1 MLSFK
6 KIEQSDID
14 TYKKYYDYSECMGCD
29 TNLLNVFLWRDEY
42 NIKFAFYDDTL
53 VKVYCN
59 PDDSIWGYCMPTGK
73 NVKGAVE
80 QIIKDAAERS
90 GDCQIVML
98 TNGNRAMLETMFPNR
113 FSFERSPE
121 NQDYIYLTR
130 DLATLAGKKFHA
142 KRNHISKFYR
152 TYTDTRFETLS
163 DSNIDDVIAVA
174 KMWYEENGID
184 TNSDQS
190 GELAAI
196 KDMCSLRKDYD
207 DIRGGVL
214 YVDSKPV
221 AMTVGSEISPKI
233 YDINFEKAL
242 REYDGVYAVINNEFA
257 KTLTQYEYINR
268 EEDMG
273 LEGLKKSKLS
283 YNPVIIL
290 DRWNAVPIKNEEN

>member
-6 KIEQSDID
+6 KIEQSDINEL
-14 TYKKYYDYSECMGCD
+14 KKYYDYDECMGCD
-29 TNLLNVFLWRDEY
+29 TNLLNAYLWRNEY
-42 NIKFAFYDDTL
+42 NIKFAFYDDTI

-59 PDDSIWGYCMPTGK
+59 PDESVWGYCMPTGK
-73 NVKGAVE
+73 NIKGALEEVF
-80 QIIKDAAERS
+80 KDAEDRN
-90 GDCQIVML
+90 GNLRIVML
-98 TNGNRAMLETMFPNR
+98 TNGNRAMLETMFPDK
-113 FSFERSPE
+113 FDYVRSPE
-121 NQDYIYLTR
+121 NQDYIYTSR
-130 DLATLAGKKFHA
+130 DLATLAGKRFHA

-163 DSNIDDVIAVA
+163 DSNIPDILTVA
-174 KMWYEENGID
+174 KLWCAEND
-184 TNSDQS
+184 TDPEASS
-190 GELAAI
+190 EITAI
-196 KDMCSLRKDYD
+196 REMCDLKDEYNVK
-207 DIRGGVL
+207 GAVL

-221 AMTVGSEISPKI
+221 AMTLGSEISPKV

-290 DRWNAVPIKNEEN
+290 DRWNAIPKKR